1 MSQFVKVGDS
11 IVPKPKGVDCDLVNG
26 ECYSLIRKDGWD
38 GIMCL
43 KKEKSIKIPTD
54 RIYETTQDISFRTRV
69 INNFNNSDKTTG
81 VLLAGLKGSGKTLA
95 AKQLCKQANLPIIIV
110 DPSFRTSDL
119 NRFFTLFSTPVAI
132 IFDEVDKN
140 TDRGWDTAQMLSFLD
155 GMQNT
160 CKKLVVFTC
169 NDVRPLD
176 ENMLDR
182 CSRIRYYK
190 TYYALNRDTVNM
202 IINDK
207 FGKESNILLDF
218 IMKRFKTIN
227 YDNVISFVK
236 EVFDYCDDINE
247 ESLEDLIK
255 DMNIEIV

>member
-1 MSQFVKVGDS
+1 MSQFVKVEDS
-11 IVPKPKGVDCDLVNG
+11 IVPKPKGIDYDLVNG
-26 ECYSLIRKDGWD
+26 KCYSL
-38 GIMCL
+38 
-43 KKEKSIKIPTD
+43 KKEDWGGTMYLKEEDSIKIPTD
-54 RIYETTQDISFRTRV
+54 HIYETAQDVSFKTRV

-110 DPSFRTSDL
+110 DPSFRASDL
-119 NRFFTLFSTPVAI
+119 NGFFTSFNTSVAI

-140 TDRGWDTAQMLSFLD
+140 TDRRWDTAQMLSFLD
-155 GMQNT
+155 GVQNT

-169 NDVRPLD
+169 NNTCSLD

-190 TYYALNRDTVNM
+190 TYCKLNRETVNM
-202 IINDK
+202 IIDDK
-207 FGKESNILLDF
+207 LGKESNVLLDF
-218 IMKRFKTIN
+218 IMRRFKTIN

-255 DMNIEIV
+255 DMNIELI

>member
-1 MSQFVKVGDS
+1 MSQFVKVGNK
-11 IVPKPKGVDCDLVNG
+11 IVPKPKGVDYDLVNG
-26 ECYSLIRKDGWD
+26 KCYSLINEDDWD
-38 GIMCL
+38 GTLCL
-43 KKEKSIKIPTD
+43 KEEDSIKITTNH
-54 RIYETTQDISFRTRV
+54 IYETEQDISFKNRV

-119 NRFFTLFSTPVAI
+119 NKFFTLFNTPVAI

-140 TDRGWDTAQMLSFLD
+140 TDRRWDTAQMLSFLD

-169 NDVRPLD
+169 NNTNSLD

-190 TYYALNRDTVNM
+190 TYYELNRETVNM

-207 FGKESNILLDF
+207 FGKESDVLLDF

-227 YDNVISFVK
+227 YDNVTSFIK